1 VALGHCLSDVHCL
14 TGGAGNDKFVFSA
27 RTNQGADTIT
37 DFTAGD
43 TIVLVDLI
51 DISNMT
57 GVAGNDITRN
67 PGTVANPDTLLTV
80 ADLVTS
86 GALNQTTTWN
96 LGTKT
101 LTFGWG
107 GSVVM
112 SGYSG
117 SAADVNALIGD
128 GTLRLTSDGFNN
140 GV

>member
-1 VALGHCLSDVHCL
+1 MHCL

-37 DFTAGD
+37 DFAAGD

-51 DISNMT
+51 DISSMT
-57 GVAGNDITRN
+57 GVAGNDVTRN
-67 PGTVANPDTLLTV
+67 PGTMANPDSLLTV

-101 LTFGWG
+101 LTFG
-107 GSVVM
+107 
-112 SGYSG
+112 
-117 SAADVNALIGD
+117 
-128 GTLRLTSDGFNN
+128 
-140 GV
+140 

>member
-1 VALGHCLSDVHCL
+1 
-14 TGGAGNDKFVFSA
+14 
-27 RTNQGADTIT
+27 
-37 DFTAGD
+37 
-43 TIVLVDLI
+43 VLVDLI

-57 GVAGNDITRN
+57 GVAGNDATRN

-112 SGYSG
+112 SGYGG

-128 GTLRLTSDGFNN
+128 GTLKLTSDGFNN